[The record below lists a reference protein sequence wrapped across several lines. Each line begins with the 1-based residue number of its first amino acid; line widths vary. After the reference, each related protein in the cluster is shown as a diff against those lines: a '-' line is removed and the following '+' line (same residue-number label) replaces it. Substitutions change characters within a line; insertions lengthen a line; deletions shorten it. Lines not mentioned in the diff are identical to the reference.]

1 MEGGLRKRS
10 SSDMMNAAQ
19 VCIPVTRVTL
29 QEAPVI
35 GTCLMNVREGRKLK
49 NI

>member
-1 MEGGLRKRS
+1 L
-10 SSDMMNAAQ
+10 DMMNAAQ
-19 VCIPVTRVTL
+19 ACVPTTKVTL

-35 GTCLMNVREGRKLK
+35 GTCLMNVQERRKLK